1 MLAAVVNG
9 GDAAGDVDRRS
20 ESCWSLEEMVEADV
34 GDGDDRWWVIEEERE
49 EDEDSGGGCGARDS
63 LAGVGRER

>member
-1 MLAAVVNG
+1 M
-9 GDAAGDVDRRS
+9 
-20 ESCWSLEEMVEADV
+20 EEMVEADV